1 MTIVAYIF
9 EKTLFCYHYYLTVSL
24 CQQFESEL
32 EAMNNG
38 DLSSV
43 KNLELQLAAC
53 NRIVSLLYNRLS
65 TDHFQLVQLL
75 NNLNE
80 CGDSVS
86 VTLSTLSQLNPHPSV
101 LDICSNV
108 TSTHSQLKHIQSLL
122 LSREQ
127 DASDNLKII
136 YTFQRKLEER
146 IKQCKIQAQNSLKTA
161 KHNSVQTDSISKNEQ
176 LNQQTFSDPKPN
188 GFKNPGEIK
197 YETVRSFSLQ
207 PH

>member
-1 MTIVAYIF
+1 MCSSDVFFGDNFSQNQWNSKCEDTCHIDIGYSGHS
-9 EKTLFCYHYYLTVSL
+9 EE
-24 CQQFESEL
+24 QFESEL

-108 TSTHSQLKHIQSLL
+108 TSTHSHS
-122 LSREQ
+122 S
-127 DASDNLKII
+127 
-136 YTFQRKLEER
+136 T
-146 IKQCKIQAQNSLKTA
+146 
-161 KHNSVQTDSISKNEQ
+161 
-176 LNQQTFSDPKPN
+176 
-188 GFKNPGEIK
+188 
-197 YETVRSFSLQ
+197 
-207 PH
+207 